1 MKTSSTL
8 TNSLSSRLILTY
20 KMELYQGAKLYV
32 PIVAQHI
39 PCKNKFKRHLF
50 HRLKFCSAKPISGI
64 SGRLIP
70 KVYVFGELVFMGKII
85 KAYYAP
91 DIHKCIIS
99 EGFICKYYGI
109 RIVRDE
115 DKCIL
120 LKQRKQ
126 SKI

>member
-1 MKTSSTL
+1 
-8 TNSLSSRLILTY
+8 
-20 KMELYQGAKLYV
+20 
-32 PIVAQHI
+32 
-39 PCKNKFKRHLF
+39 
-50 HRLKFCSAKPISGI
+50 
-64 SGRLIP
+64 
-70 KVYVFGELVFMGKII
+70 MGKII
-85 KAYYAP
+85 KAYYEP
-91 DIHKCIIS
+91 DIDKSIIS